1 MKGHLFQRRPVPG
14 RGTSRTTAGTAG
26 RRLLAALITL
36 AWLMS
41 PALAAPA
48 LAALTADP
56 GGPYTGGV
64 GEKVQ
69 FDGTG
74 STAEGGRIVDY
85 QWDFG
90 DGATQRDRNGSTT
103 HAYQSAGVFTVT
115 LTVVDNVGDTST
127 AATTATIVEFD
138 APLAVTVSITQ
149 PAPNALVSGTVSIAA
164 TTSADLL
171 VVSVEFLVDG
181 ISVGTDDRPA
191 WSITW
196 NTTAGADGGHTLTA
210 IATDVLGRTSQD
222 SIPVTVVND
231 RVPTVRITDP
241 AYGAVVAG
249 TVSIVAAASDDTTG
263 VGFFIDGK
271 SIGLDL
277 SGVDGWWAAWN
288 TTGTS
293 NGDHTIAVIATNGQG
308 KAATDT
314 IAVTV
319 GNAPTTTTTTTTT
332 AAAATTTTTATTT
345 TAATTTTKP
354 VPTTSTTVATNA
366 TLEVLGQMIQAT
378 TRAIGLSATSF
389 TVEPL
394 ALVPGDEITLTL
406 QLDARVGGISRV
418 IFLLDGLMLGDP
430 AVVTTGAELTFT
442 RVLPAD
448 LSVGQHRIEVVTDE
462 DPPEVLASRS
472 VGVAVSLAGQAG
484 SLEPV
489 VLGAQRSTSFLLP
502 VMGVIAIAGMVA
514 ATWHNRR
521 RWLPRRTRT

>member
-1 MKGHLFQRRPVPG
+1 MPG

-41 PALAAPA
+41 PVLAAPA
-48 LAALTADP
+48 SAALTADP

-171 VVSVEFLVDG
+171 VGSVEFLVDG

-191 WSITW
+191 WSVTW
-196 NTTAGADGGHTLTA
+196 NTAAGADGGHTLTA
-210 IATDVLGRTSQD
+210 IATDVLGRSSQD

-241 AYGAVVAG
+241 AHGAVVAG

-319 GNAPTTTTTTTTT
+319 GNAPTTTTTTT
-332 AAAATTTTTATTT
+332 TTT

-484 SLEPV
+484 PLEPV
-489 VLGAQRSTSFLLP
+489 VLGTQRSTSFLLP

-514 ATWHNRR
+514 ATWRNRR
-521 RWLPRRTRT
+521 RLLPRRTRT